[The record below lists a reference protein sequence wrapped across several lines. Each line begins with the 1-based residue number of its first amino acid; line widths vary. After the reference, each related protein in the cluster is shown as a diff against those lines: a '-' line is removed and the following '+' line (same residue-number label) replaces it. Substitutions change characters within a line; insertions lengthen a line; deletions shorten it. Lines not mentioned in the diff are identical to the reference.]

1 MKREEVAMK
10 RDHTIHPPSNRELPC
25 IRHRY
30 MLRLSLALTTA
41 LIRSRS
47 PTRNAS
53 TPNPPTAPLLPRP
66 LDLALRGGEQH

>member
-41 LIRSRS
+41 LFTSL
-47 PTRNAS
+47 THAQHFCAQTS
-53 TPNPPTAPLLPRP
+53 TALLLPRP

>member
-30 MLRLSLALTTA
+30 MLRLSLALTNA
-41 LIRSRS
+41 LIALFTDAQRFY
-47 PTRNAS
+47 AQS
-53 TPNPPTAPLLPRP
+53 TAAPLLPRP